1 MWQSRCPNLYPIFS
15 AFHSSGVKPVL
26 YNRMRRGRRRRSGC
40 WLTLFS
46 TLRCRSRSLPRRW
59 PRFGLARLG
68 KVAQCIIGVVKI
80 CTYEI
85 VKNMNYTSHMFDK
98 KVAWISCMFEIYRVN
113 PHCAGGVEALRVP
126 QLHLQWDKAISGA
139 KISHGFCQ
147 TTPGLPSSPSTDAIA
162 YLRRFFLA
170 KLNEMH
176 RKAGRQSWQTCI
188 FSFCSFCITFIDSIS
203 FFLWIVIDSLGY
215 LVITCITLSWLTN
228 TLASLPRAELGYEGR
243 ECQNCNIRTSN
254 HQMSTQI
261 VLSSDL

>member
-113 PHCAGGVEALRVP
+113 PHCAGGSWGVEGTTTSLTMRQSDLRCENFP
-126 QLHLQWDKAISGA
+126 WLLSNH
-139 KISHGFCQ
+139 
-147 TTPGLPSSPSTDAIA
+147 TRPSIKPL
-162 YLRRFFLA
+162 YRRDSLFKTVFFGEIKRHA
-170 KLNEMH
+170 QE
-176 RKAGRQSWQTCI
+176 GRQ
-188 FSFCSFCITFIDSIS
+188 
-203 FFLWIVIDSLGY
+203 
-215 LVITCITLSWLTN
+215 
-228 TLASLPRAELGYEGR
+228 AELADMHIFILFILH
-243 ECQNCNIRTSN
+243 NIYR
-254 HQMSTQI
+254 
-261 VLSSDL
+261 